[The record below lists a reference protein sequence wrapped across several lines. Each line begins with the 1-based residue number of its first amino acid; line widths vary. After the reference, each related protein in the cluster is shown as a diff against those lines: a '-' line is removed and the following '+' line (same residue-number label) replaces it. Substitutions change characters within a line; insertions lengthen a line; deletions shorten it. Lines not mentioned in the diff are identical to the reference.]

1 MKAMNRRQII
11 AALAALA
18 LPLPL
23 AAQEKIPLSAISDYL
38 NALTTARGPFTQIN
52 PDGTIS
58 TGTLYIKR
66 PGRMR
71 FDYDPPDPALVMA
84 GGGTVAIFDRKSNEP
99 PQQFP
104 LKRTPLAVILERDVD
119 LSRAGMITGYRAD
132 DISTIITARD
142 PEAPEIG
149 SIELVFTPDPVELR
163 KWIITD
169 EAGSRTTVILGDME
183 TGINLEPALFS
194 VPLEIEKMAA
204 DK

>member
-58 TGTLYIKR
+58 TGMLYIKR

-119 LSRAGMITGYRAD
+119 LARAGMITGHRAD
-132 DISTIITARD
+132 EVSTTITARD

-149 SIELVFTPDPVELR
+149 YIDLVFTPDPIELR

-169 EAGSRTTVILGDME
+169 EAGSQTTVILGEME
-183 TGINLEPALFS
+183 TGIRLKSALFS
-194 VPLEIEKMAA
+194 VQQEIDRLSE
-204 DK
+204 DR

>member
-1 MKAMNRRQII
+1 MNRRQII
-11 AALAALA
+11 AALAAFA

-23 AAQEKIPLSAISDYL
+23 AAQERIPLSAISDYL

-58 TGTLYIKR
+58 TGMLYIKR

-183 TGINLEPALFS
+183 TGINLKPALFS